1 MSIDVLQHHIERF
14 GAVTVMDVM
23 LIDMISNKPV
33 LFLDTLKI
41 SNITAES
48 EMKEIIGGIYADR
61 LITYDYARAVN
72 LEFQDALLSF
82 ESMKTLWGAE
92 LEREAENIIT
102 HNREIVTVDD
112 TPKATLLY
120 TPTTITRAI
129 LTPIAT
135 GIPAELDVGDGTS
148 GDGDITFTA
157 EALTI
162 DGALEGDVLE
172 IYYEATAD
180 DQADT
185 TNAWEPVQALLTSKS
200 FPKTVKLV
208 GKTFFINEASG
219 RKVETEI
226 EFPKLK
232 LNANFSL
239 GLEAEGDASVF
250 DFGGMALS
258 HGAKKELMKVK
269 NLRYLD

>member
-23 LIDMISNKPV
+23 LIDMITNKPV

-41 SNITAES
+41 SNIAAES

-92 LEREAENIIT
+92 LERTAANIVT
-102 HNREIVTVDD
+102 HNREIVEVVENG
-112 TPKATLLY
+112 AAMEITLEY
-120 TPTTITRAI
+120 TPTTVTRAI
-129 LTPIAT
+129 VTAIEDGAST
-135 GIPAELDVGDGTS
+135 ELDVD
-148 GDGDITFTA
+148 TA
-157 EALTI
+157 VTIAANVVTLT
-162 DGALEGDVLE
+162 GVLEGDTVE
-172 IYYEATAD
+172 IYYEAAAD
-180 DQADT
+180 TQADA
-185 TNAWEPVQALLTSKS
+185 TNTWEPVQALLTSKS